1 MAETPSQTALAG
13 EPQFAVGAGAEPRIE
28 TFGLILGG
36 MKCGSTSLY
45 DYLVT
50 HPQVAQCR
58 VKEPNFFSVPKGRG
72 PEHYAALWRGFDPAR
87 HRVALEASVSYTKLP
102 RYGGTAAAIEGYRQ
116 HTGARF
122 RMLYI
127 MRNPIDRAESHIA
140 HNISKGRCSHDDYS
154 SIMRL
159 ALDTSRYAMQLAR
172 YHKLAGKDGLLLLNF
187 DELRTDP
194 QALLQRSARFLG
206 LDDFTFELRPPSNA
220 RSAVNDST
228 SFRLPE
234 VERAWLQAALAED
247 METLGRKYRFDVS
260 GWGFKASPR
269 ARKSAVRAKRAS
281 RRKQASQA
289 L

>member
-1 MAETPSQTALAG
+1 MAETLSQTAPAAD
-13 EPQFAVGAGAEPRIE
+13 PHAAARRGAAQIE

-50 HPQVAQCR
+50 HPQVARCR

-72 PEHYAALWRGFDPAR
+72 PEYYPTLWRDFDPAR
-87 HRVALEASVSYTKLP
+87 HKVALEASVSYTKLP
-102 RYGGTAAAIEGYRQ
+102 RYGATSAAIEAYRQ
-116 HTGARF
+116 RTGAAF

-154 SIMRL
+154 SVMRL
-159 ALDTSRYAMQLAR
+159 AIDTSRYAMQLAR

-187 DELRTDP
+187 DELRSDP

-206 LDDFTFELRPPSNA
+206 LDDFTFEIRPPSNV

-228 SFRLPE
+228 SFRLPQ
-234 VERAWLQAALAED
+234 VERAWLRAALAED
-247 METLGRKYRFDVS
+247 MGTLGRKHGFDVS

-269 ARKSAVRAKRAS
+269 AKKSAARVKQAS

>member
-1 MAETPSQTALAG
+1 MAETLSQTAPAAD
-13 EPQFAVGAGAEPRIE
+13 PHAAARRGAAQIE

-50 HPQVAQCR
+50 HPQVARCR
-58 VKEPNFFSVPKGRG
+58 VKEPNFFSAPKGRG
-72 PEHYAALWRGFDPAR
+72 PEHYARLWRDFDPAR
-87 HRVALEASVSYTKLP
+87 HKVALEASVSYTKLP
-102 RYGGTAAAIEGYRQ
+102 RHGGTTAAIEAYRQ
-116 HTGARF
+116 RTGATF

-154 SIMRL
+154 SVMRL
-159 ALDTSRYAMQLAR
+159 AIDTSRYAMQLAR
-172 YHKLAGKDGLLLLNF
+172 YHKLAGPDGLLLLNF

-206 LDDFTFELRPPSNA
+206 LDDFTFKIRPASNV

-228 SFRLPE
+228 SFRLSQ

-247 METLGRKYRFDVS
+247 METLDRKYGFDVS

-269 ARKSAVRAKRAS
+269 ARKSAVRTKRAG
-281 RRKQASQA
+281 RRKQASQT

>member
-1 MAETPSQTALAG
+1 MAETLTQTVPAAD
-13 EPQFAVGAGAEPRIE
+13 PRSAARPGAARIDA
-28 TFGLILGG
+28 FGLILGG

-50 HPQVAQCR
+50 HPQVARCR

-72 PEHYAALWRGFDPAR
+72 PERYVGLWRDFDPAR
-87 HRVALEASVSYTKLP
+87 HRVALEASVSYAKLP
-102 RYGGTAAAIEGYRQ
+102 RYGGTAAAIEAYRQ
-116 HTGARF
+116 HTGATF

-154 SIMRL
+154 SVMRL
-159 ALDTSRYAMQLAR
+159 AIDTSRYAMQLAR
-172 YHKLAGKDGLLLLNF
+172 YRRIAGPDGLLLLNF
-187 DELRTDP
+187 DELRADP

-206 LDDFTFELRPPSNA
+206 LDDFTFEIRPPSNV

-234 VERAWLQAALAED
+234 VERAWLRAALAED
-247 METLGRKYRFDVS
+247 MGTLGRKYGFDVS
-260 GWGFKASPR
+260 GWGFRAAGPGKGASKPKGRRR
-269 ARKSAVRAKRAS
+269 AAGAA
-281 RRKQASQA
+281 AEG
-289 L
+289 

>member
-1 MAETPSQTALAG
+1 MAETLSQTAPAAD
-13 EPQFAVGAGAEPRIE
+13 PHAAARRGAAQIE

-50 HPQVAQCR
+50 HPQVARCR

-72 PEHYAALWRGFDPAR
+72 PEYYPTLWRDFDPAR
-87 HRVALEASVSYTKLP
+87 HKVALEASVSYTKLP
-102 RYGGTAAAIEGYRQ
+102 RYGATSAAIEAYRQ
-116 HTGARF
+116 HTGAAF

-154 SIMRL
+154 SVMRL
-159 ALDTSRYAMQLAR
+159 AIDTSRYAMQLAR
-172 YHKLAGKDGLLLLNF
+172 YHKLAGPEGLLLLNF
-187 DELRTDP
+187 DELRSDP

-206 LDDFTFELRPPSNA
+206 LDDFTFEIRPPSNV

-228 SFRLPE
+228 SFRLPP
-234 VERAWLQAALAED
+234 VERAWVRAALAED
-247 METLGRKYRFDVS
+247 MGTLGRKYGFDVS
-260 GWGFKASPR
+260 GWGFR
-269 ARKSAVRAKRAS
+269 AAGPGKGGRKPTGRRRAARMA
-281 RRKQASQA
+281 AEA
-289 L
+289 

>member
-1 MAETPSQTALAG
+1 MAEILSQTALAG
-13 EPQFAVGAGAEPRIE
+13 DPQSAAGAGAKPRIE

-50 HPQVAQCR
+50 HPQVARCR
-58 VKEPNFFSVPKGRG
+58 IKEPNFFSVPKGRG
-72 PEHYAALWRGFDPAR
+72 PDRYPALWRGFDPAR

-102 RYGGTAAAIEGYRQ
+102 RYGETAAAIEAYRQ
-116 HTGARF
+116 NTGARF

-154 SIMRL
+154 SVMRL
-159 ALDTSRYAMQLAR
+159 AIDTSRYAMQLAR

-187 DELRTDP
+187 DELRSDP

-206 LDDFTFELRPPSNA
+206 LDDFTFEIRPPSNV

-228 SFRLPE
+228 SFRLPQ
-234 VERAWLQAALAED
+234 VERAWLRAALAED
-247 METLGRKYRFDVS
+247 MGTLGRKHGFDVS

-269 ARKSAVRAKRAS
+269 AKKSAARVKQAS